1 MKIKKMV
8 SKYMKTITMIIVII
22 MIMLVTVMH
31 ILSEQGQSKDKAKTV
46 FKEIESILNE
56 NQEELVEVEKQYS
69 QTCLYNAE
77 TIAYIIEND
86 ESVVEDI
93 EELKKIA
100 KMVEVDEIHIFDKEG
115 TIYAGTH
122 IEYYGINM
130 NQGEQIRFF
139 LPMLEDKN
147 LRLCQPITPNSAENK
162 PMQYS
167 AVWSKSG
174 EFIVQVGM
182 EPTSVFKV
190 TEKNELSHIFN
201 HLRVDVGVDLYAI
214 EKNTGEIVGSTT
226 KEDIGLHCSEIG
238 FDYKRLLKKSESVH
252 MTINGVDSYCVFT
265 EMGDNLIGRVVS
277 NDTLY
282 KEVPST
288 ILEIGIGIVIAAA
301 ILGYTVI
308 WYINKYIING
318 IHRINKKLTL
328 IKEGNLNEN
337 VDENSSLEFSELSSH
352 INSMVNSLLM
362 TTDKMSYVL
371 NRTDMNIGV
380 YEYNDKME
388 NVRFTERVPR
398 ILEID
403 ICEEKKLKSSNK
415 LFAAY
420 IDKIRSTPYSEEEKD
435 IFRFNNKYI
444 RLEEIN
450 ENGNVFGIIIDI
462 TDSIGRRAK
471 LEMERDRDA
480 LTGLYNRRGLEN
492 MLSKLFKQPD
502 KLGYGALI
510 MIDTDGLKGI
520 NDNYGHEKG
529 DVFLRKVAGVIGT
542 YGVKKCVSARLG
554 GDEFVLF
561 LYGYEKEEDVLNDI
575 NTLKYIQEKSS
586 VHLDMNLIVPLGFSF
601 GYVLTKDNLDY
612 ESMLH
617 EADELMYI
625 NKRERKENK
634 VGL

>member
-1 MKIKKMV
+1 MKIKKIV
-8 SKYMKTITMIIVII
+8 SKYMMAITLIIGIIILVLVICF
-22 MIMLVTVMH
+22 H
-31 ILSEQGQSKDKAKTV
+31 ILAEQKQAKERAQSV
-46 FKEIESILNE
+46 FLEIESILNE
-56 NQEELVEVEKQYS
+56 NQKELEEVEEEYS

-77 TIAYIIEND
+77 TIAYIIESDKSLLESID
-86 ESVVEDI
+86 ELER
-93 EELKKIA
+93 IA
-100 KMVEVDEIHIFDKEG
+100 EMVQVDEIHIFNKEG
-115 TIYAGTH
+115 EIYAGTH
-122 IEYYGINM
+122 PEYYGISM
-130 NQGEQIRFF
+130 SEGEQIGFF
-139 LPMLEDKN
+139 LPMIEDKS
-147 LRLCQPITPNSAENK
+147 LSLCQPITPNTAEGK

-167 AVWSKSG
+167 AVWSKTG

-190 TEKNELSHIFN
+190 TEKNELSYIFA
-201 HLRVDVGVDLYAI
+201 HLRVDVGVNLYAI
-214 EKNTGEIVGSTT
+214 EKNSGEIVGSTT
-226 KEDIGLHCSEIG
+226 KKDIGMHCSEIG
-238 FDYKRLLKKSESVH
+238 FDYEKLLRKSESVH

-265 EMGDNLIGRVVS
+265 EMGDNLIGRVIS

-282 KEVPST
+282 KEIPSSVM
-288 ILEIGIGIVIAAA
+288 EIGIGIVIVAA
-301 ILGYTVI
+301 ILGYAVM
-308 WYINKYIING
+308 WHINKYVING
-318 IHRINKKLTL
+318 IHKINKKLAL
-328 IKEGNLNEN
+328 IGEGNLNEN
-337 VDENSSLEFSELSSH
+337 VCENSSLEFSELSNH
-352 INSMVNSLLM
+352 INSMVKSLLM

-403 ICEEKKLKSSNK
+403 MLEEKKLKSNNK
-415 LFAAY
+415 LFASY
-420 IDKIRSTPYSEEEKD
+420 IEKIRSSVYSEEEQD
-435 IFRFNNKYI
+435 IYRFKNKYI
-444 RLEEIN
+444 RLEEIS
-450 ENGNVFGIIIDI
+450 EKGNVFGIIIDI
-462 TDSIGRRAK
+462 TDSIERRMK
-471 LEMERDRDA
+471 LEMERDRDV
-480 LTGLYNRRGLEN
+480 LTGLYNRRGLESI
-492 MLSKLFKQPD
+492 LSKLFKEPD
-502 KLGYGALI
+502 RLGYGALI

-529 DVFLRKVAGVIGT
+529 DIFLRKVAGVIGT

-561 LYGYEKEEDVLNDI
+561 LYDYEKEEDVLSDI

-601 GYVLTKDNLDY
+601 GYVLSKGKSDY

-625 NKRERKENK
+625 NKRERKNK